1 MLDRYLSSLRG
12 IRYFMISFGL
22 FMGIIF
28 PFYSMLF
35 FGIDAFN
42 PLYITGC
49 LLAGLFVGLFCSFII
64 KLSLKLQLERQL
76 ETAYRLTGGE
86 NQSCRHAGKDELESL
101 KLCHEMLLG
110 RAIDMLDNLTVITE
124 DFSTKFRELE
134 ITAQQML
141 GGNETQV
148 LKEGQ
153 NLQAISEMKKFLKT
167 VRDQVDDLAARSED
181 HSAIGTNINSATSS
195 IAENI
200 REYSN
205 TVLSTSA
212 SIEEMAASIKEI
224 SGNIE
229 ALAGS
234 TEQTSSSIQQV
245 SLAVNNVRDNTQKA
259 VESSVNVR
267 MLAQDGMRGMKAT
280 QKAMQEIE
288 QSYEESYSAITRLS
302 VHSARVGEFLKVIHE
317 VVEQT
322 NLLALNASIIA
333 AQAGERGKAFSV
345 VAEEVR
351 SLAHR
356 TSSST
361 AEIQELVKN
370 IQKETAAVQRSI
382 AQGKDRGKGGVKIS
396 AITSDALVKIEE
408 TTTEVAQMIQRIAAS
423 TVKQASG
430 SRIISEEANKN
441 LERVQ
446 QITQSIKEHERG
458 TINIVS
464 ALESMRVLSAQVIA
478 ATEEQSKGNHEY
490 LKSILEDNERIKE
503 LKLKAIRQTEFAEGL
518 SSCIEESGVLMQEN
532 VANARLIMNQI
543 RSISGSTDRIR
554 KEISPFGVKAPKP
567 APDPQA

>member
-1 MLDRYLSSLRG
+1 MFDKYLYSLRG

-64 KLSLKLQLERQL
+64 RMSLKLQLERQL
-76 ETAYRLTGGE
+76 ATAYRLTGSE
-86 NQSCRHAGKDELESL
+86 NQTCRHAGKDELESL
-101 KLCHEMLLG
+101 QICHEMLLG
-110 RAIDMLDNLTVITE
+110 RAIAMLDNLTVITE
-124 DFSTKFRELE
+124 EFSAKFEELE
-134 ITAQQML
+134 TTAQQML
-141 GGNETQV
+141 GGNEAQV
-148 LKEGQ
+148 LKEEQ
-153 NLQAISEMKKFLKT
+153 NLQTISEMKEFLKT
-167 VRDQVDDLAARSED
+167 VRSEVDDLAARSEN
-181 HSAIGTNINSATSS
+181 HTAIGTKINSATHS
-195 IAENI
+195 ISENI

-212 SIEEMAASIKEI
+212 SIEEMAANIKEI

-351 SLAHR
+351 LLAHR
-356 TSSST
+356 TSAST

-382 AQGKDRGKGGVKIS
+382 AQGKDRGKSGVKIS

-408 TTTEVAQMIQRIAAS
+408 TTTEVAQMIQRIAAA

-464 ALESMRVLSAQVIA
+464 ALESMRALSAQVIT
-478 ATEEQSKGNHEY
+478 ATEAQTTGNHEY
-490 LKSILEDNERIKE
+490 LRSILEDNERMKD
-503 LKLKAIRQTEFAEGL
+503 LKVKAIRQTEFAEGL
-518 SSCIEESGVLMQEN
+518 NRCISESGGLMQEN

-543 RSISGSTDRIR
+543 RAISGSTNRIR
-554 KEISPFGVKAPKP
+554 EEISPFGVKAPKP
-567 APDPQA
+567 APNRQA